1 MRHFPLFLDL
11 QGRDVAV
18 VGGGEVAL
26 RKVQALLSAGAVVTV
41 VAPELH
47 DALAA
52 QLAQRTPQAVSR
64 RHCTR
69 APPPV
74 LARCIT
80 FLLRCPPI
88 QRPFWRPIG
97 SRKLGWWWLL
107 RIMRP

>member
-47 DALAA
+47 EALAA
-52 QLAQRTPQAVSR
+52 QLVQQIMKAWIL
-64 RHCTR
+64 H
-69 APPPV
+69 
-74 LARCIT
+74 
-80 FLLRCPPI
+80 
-88 QRPFWRPIG
+88 
-97 SRKLGWWWLL
+97 WLL
-107 RIMRP
+107 FVSFSQHLKRVSWAAKIKSIWVALH